1 MVFRTQRVD
10 LQLVMQ
16 NWPQLCPWFFRYI
29 LGRNHRIAPWT
40 CTTTFEN
47 SNFSYFWCFVLFFDE
62 FVRNY
67 VCKII
72 PPIAPAKSIYQKMT
86 TSSRLSNRSDALPTS
101 YQKIRTKLCPLQT
114 IQTNILRLLWSTS
127 SLWNDGCP
135 HPQISSNI
143 PLLHLVALR
152 VCSWRRRTKKET
164 LFSKKFANLT
174 PTAPKKK
181 P

>member
-16 NWPQLCPWFFRYI
+16 NWPQLCPWFFVYI
-29 LGRNHRIAPWT
+29 LGRNRRIAPWT
-40 CTTTFEN
+40 CTTTSEN
-47 SNFSYFWCFVLFFDE
+47 SNFSYFWWFALFFDE
-62 FVRNY
+62 FVTNY

-72 PPIAPAKSIYQKMT
+72 PPIAPAIYRSQKMT
-86 TSSRLSNRSDALPTS
+86 TFSRLSNRSEALPKMPNAS

-135 HPQISSNI
+135 LSTSPNHLEYSIASS
-143 PLLHLVALR
+143 
-152 VCSWRRRTKKET
+152 SSFEGM
-164 LFSKKFANLT
+164 
-174 PTAPKKK
+174 
-181 P
+181 